1 MKNLYNV
8 LWITMWSIIGVFVGY
23 SGYTFYDY
31 KKYPD
36 LYAMRSAPWYTE
48 IEMLAIFTALVVVIL
63 LIIMWMIKKNI
74 KNKELQK

>member
-23 SGYTFYDY
+23 SGYTYYDY

-36 LYAMRSAPWYTE
+36 LYAMRG
-48 IEMLAIFTALVVVIL
+48 I
-63 LIIMWMIKKNI
+63 
-74 KNKELQK
+74 QK